1 MIKRTNG
8 YFFVNQ
14 ITSHM
19 KREHTKRKGNPI
31 CLLLVLT
38 YYTLIPCL
46 YCALRPLSKP
56 LFMSILTTELKSPTF
71 VNLHGKPCCRVV

>member
-1 MIKRTNG
+1 MGAHRT
-8 YFFVNQ
+8 Q
-14 ITSHM
+14 R
-19 KREHTKRKGNPI
+19 RESI

-56 LFMSILTTELKSPTF
+56 LFMSILMTELKSPTF
-71 VNLHGKPCCRVV
+71 VNLHGGKPCCRVTKKQAIIICVIIKSTQ